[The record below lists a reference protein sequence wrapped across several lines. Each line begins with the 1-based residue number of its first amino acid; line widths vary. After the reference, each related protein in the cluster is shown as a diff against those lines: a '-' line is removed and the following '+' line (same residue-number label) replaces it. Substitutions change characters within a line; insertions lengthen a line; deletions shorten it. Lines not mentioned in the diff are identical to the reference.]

1 MPRATP
7 DRATAAAEAPV
18 AEPVLRKSRGFSLVW
33 IVPIVAAAVG
43 IWLFVT
49 TIMNRGPLISVTFV
63 TAEGLEAGKTRVKYR
78 DVDVGKVEAV
88 RVTDDLTGVV
98 VVARMEKSFAPH
110 LTDKTRFWV
119 VRPRVGISGVTG
131 LGTLLS
137 GAYLEVEPD
146 EGESARSFVGLEE
159 PPLIRSDVAGTD
171 FTLIADNLG
180 SVNRGAPVYYRGFE
194 VGQILGHRLSDDA
207 KRFEIPIFVRSPHD
221 KLVGPETRF
230 WDVSGI
236 RFKAGADGIN
246 LQIASLS
253 SLIAGGVEFSSPEGA
268 KGEVKPGATFT
279 LYPDQASV
287 GEARVEERIPY
298 IIDFDGSVRGLQVG
312 APVEFRGIRVGSVA
326 RVELIPDYSTGKAP
340 IRVLVDLEPQRFGL
354 DERPMDRAKR
364 YEQTAHLVSLGLRAQ
379 LKTGNLLTGDLFVAL
394 NILPDAPKAEMQRV
408 HGVPVIPSV
417 PTDLEALT
425 ASVSGLLDRLSS
437 LPLEEITESLQRSA
451 STVEGLVTSPEAA
464 SGIENLLAAGT
475 DLRSLIAELETAAG
489 PTARS
494 AEAAAIQA
502 QQTMQSVD
510 AMLGQN
516 STLRYQLERV
526 LQELT
531 AAARSIRGFADTLD
545 RDPSAIIRGR

>member
-1 MPRATP
+1 MPPAPP
-7 DRATAAAEAPV
+7 DRPV

-43 IWLFVT
+43 LWLFVT
-49 TIMNRGPLISVTFV
+49 TVMNRGPLISVTFV

-88 RVTDDLTGVV
+88 RVTGDLTGVV
-98 VVARMEKSFAPH
+98 VEARMEKSFAPH

-119 VRPRVGISGVTG
+119 VRPRVGVSGVTG

-159 PPLIRSDVAGTD
+159 PPLIRSDVAGTE
-171 FTLIADNLG
+171 FELVAESLG

-221 KLVGPETRF
+221 KLVSTESRF

-236 RFKAGADGIN
+236 RFRAGADGID
-246 LQIASLS
+246 LQVASLT
-253 SLIAGGVEFSSPEGA
+253 SLIAGGVEFSSPDGA
-268 KGEVKPGATFT
+268 KERATAGATFT
-279 LYPDQASV
+279 LYPDEASL
-287 GEARVEERIPY
+287 GEARLEERVPY

-312 APVEFRGIRVGSVA
+312 APVEFRGIRVGTVE

-340 IRVLVDLEPQRFGL
+340 IRVFVNLEPQRFGL
-354 DERPMDRAKR
+354 GDKSMSREERYK
-364 YEQTAHLVSLGLRAQ
+364 QTAHLVSLGLRAQ

-394 NILPDAPKAEMQRV
+394 NIMPDAAPAEMKMID
-408 HGVPVIPSV
+408 GVPLVPSV

-425 ASVSGLLDRLSS
+425 ASVSGLLDRLAGLPIEEVVQS
-437 LPLEEITESLQRSA
+437 LRHSA
-451 STVEGLVTSPEAA
+451 TAVETLVTSPEAA
-464 SGIENLLAAGT
+464 AGMQDLAAAGG
-475 DLRSLIAELETAAG
+475 DLRALIAELEAAAG
-489 PTARS
+489 PMARS

-502 QQTMQSVD
+502 QQTMQSID
-510 AMLGQN
+510 AMLGPS

>member
-1 MPRATP
+1 MPSAPP
-7 DRATAAAEAPV
+7 DQPPAQPV

-49 TIMNRGPLISVTFV
+49 TIMNRGPLVTVTFV
-63 TAEGLEAGKTRVKYR
+63 TAEGLEAGKTQVKYR

-88 RVTDDLTGVV
+88 RVTPDLKGVV
-98 VVARMEKSFAPH
+98 VEARMEKSFASH
-110 LTDKTRFWV
+110 LTDQTRFWV
-119 VRPRVGISGVTG
+119 VRPRVGVSGVTG

-137 GAYLEVEPD
+137 GAYVEVEPD
-146 EGESARSFVGLEE
+146 AGESARSFVGLEE
-159 PPLIRSDVAGTD
+159 PPLIRSDVAGTA
-171 FTLIADNLG
+171 FTLVADNLG

-221 KLVGPETRF
+221 KLVGPRSRF

-236 RFKAGADGIN
+236 RFKAGADGID
-246 LQIASLS
+246 LQIASLT
-253 SLIAGGVEFSSPEGA
+253 SLIAGGVEFSSPDGVDSVA
-268 KGEVKPGATFT
+268 TADATFT
-279 LYPDQASV
+279 LYPDEASV

-298 IIDFDGSVRGLQVG
+298 IIDFDGSVRGLQAG
-312 APVEFRGIRVGSVA
+312 APVEFRGIRVGSVE
-326 RVELIPDYSTGKAP
+326 RVELIPDYSSGKAP
-340 IRVLVDLEPQRFGL
+340 IRVFANLEPQRFGL
-354 DERPMDRAKR
+354 GDKSLSKAAR

-379 LKTGNLLTGDLFVAL
+379 LKTGNLLTGDLYVAL
-394 NILPDAPKAEMQRV
+394 NILSDAPKTEMRRI

-425 ASVSGLLDRLSS
+425 ASVSGLLDRLAG
-437 LPLEEITESLQRSA
+437 LPLEEIVQSLQHSA
-451 STVEGLVTSPEAA
+451 TAIEALVTSPGAA
-464 SGIENLLAAGT
+464 AGMQDLAAAGS
-475 DLRSLIAELETAAG
+475 DLRGLIAELEAAAG
-489 PTARS
+489 PMARS
-494 AEAAAIQA
+494 AEAAANQA
-502 QQTMQSVD
+502 QQTMESVD